1 MEAVSHNANRHL
13 SFDRPSRAAA
23 PEGFLFSHPPA
34 PRAPIAVRHLPE
46 RGTRTPACVMQA
58 KRGACR
64 RERRGRKLAVHRWRG
79 EPKSSL
85 RRRAIVQSA
94 ATYWIFAAICG
105 AEFQVVMRT
114 GYFAVNEPPLMGGS
128 ASTVPLD
135 SFPIAACS
143 KAGLPAEAAKQRR
156 LFVDRCERLGRL
168 AGRCCEAASI
178 VWCARHGVDVGGGS
192 PLQALMTGTD
202 SGRQLR
208 RREAG
213 WGGSWKQSSE
223 LTNRN
228 RIRGRCGGV
237 TRPWTGKPNSHSDT
251 RIGKSGGDR
260 AKDQRLT
267 LGDLFVS
274 PAIGVGRRQ
283 RRPMDGEKSA
293 EAIIVRATG

>member
-1 MEAVSHNANRHL
+1 MLALYPPGVSSGDIGKGSPGDAFGNTWIPFLCSDLLGWTNKPLHWL
-13 SFDRPSRAAA
+13 QSRQLLEIKARVTSRV
-23 PEGFLFSHPPA
+23 FFRNSLCFS
-34 PRAPIAVRHLPE
+34 
-46 RGTRTPACVMQA
+46 
-58 KRGACR
+58 
-64 RERRGRKLAVHRWRG
+64 LA
-79 EPKSSL
+79 
-85 RRRAIVQSA
+85 
-94 ATYWIFAAICG
+94 
-105 AEFQVVMRT
+105 
-114 GYFAVNEPPLMGGS
+114 AVNSFFGT
-128 ASTVPLD
+128 ASDAVP
-135 SFPIAACS
+135 F
-143 KAGLPAEAAKQRR
+143 
-156 LFVDRCERLGRL
+156 F
-168 AGRCCEAASI
+168 
-178 VWCARHGVDVGGGS
+178 WCARHGVDVGGGS

>member
-1 MEAVSHNANRHL
+1 MPNSSKEVTLSDGKVTSPRHYRRKRNWVWCACGADQHLRRWSNTEPWRRFFSATLRIVGNR
-13 SFDRPSRAAA
+13 
-23 PEGFLFSHPPA
+23 
-34 PRAPIAVRHLPE
+34 
-46 RGTRTPACVMQA
+46 RGTLSMPGGVGG
-58 KRGACR
+58 GAR
-64 RERRGRKLAVHRWRG
+64 
-79 EPKSSL
+79 KSS
-85 RRRAIVQSA
+85 S
-94 ATYWIFAAICG
+94 Y
-105 AEFQVVMRT
+105 
-114 GYFAVNEPPLMGGS
+114 
-128 ASTVPLD
+128 
-135 SFPIAACS
+135 PI
-143 KAGLPAEAAKQRR
+143 
-156 LFVDRCERLGRL
+156 
-168 AGRCCEAASI
+168 
-178 VWCARHGVDVGGGS
+178 ARHGVDVGGGS

>member
-1 MEAVSHNANRHL
+1 MPNSSKEVTLSDGKVTSPRHYRRKRNWVWCACGADQHLRRWSNTEPWRRFFSATLRIVGNR
-13 SFDRPSRAAA
+13 
-23 PEGFLFSHPPA
+23 
-34 PRAPIAVRHLPE
+34 
-46 RGTRTPACVMQA
+46 RGTLSMPGGVGG
-58 KRGACR
+58 GAR
-64 RERRGRKLAVHRWRG
+64 
-79 EPKSSL
+79 KSS
-85 RRRAIVQSA
+85 S
-94 ATYWIFAAICG
+94 YP
-105 AEFQVVMRT
+105 M
-114 GYFAVNEPPLMGGS
+114 
-128 ASTVPLD
+128 
-135 SFPIAACS
+135 
-143 KAGLPAEAAKQRR
+143 
-156 LFVDRCERLGRL
+156 
-168 AGRCCEAASI
+168 
-178 VWCARHGVDVGGGS
+178 CARHGVDVGGGS